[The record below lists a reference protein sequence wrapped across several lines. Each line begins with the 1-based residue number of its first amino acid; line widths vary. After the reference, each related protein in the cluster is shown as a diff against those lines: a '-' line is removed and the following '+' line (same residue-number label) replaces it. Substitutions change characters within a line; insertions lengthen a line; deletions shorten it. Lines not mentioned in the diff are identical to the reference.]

1 MSLKVVIVGGSFSGL
16 SLANMLERFDID
28 FVLLEGHSSIGPQLG
43 ASVGLLP
50 TGLRILDQLGCYDE
64 IEKTVGNA
72 HYKACMTLFG
82 GRSWVDPEEK
92 TVCQKLE
99 ERIGYP
105 QVFIDRQDALQ
116 ILFNNLKSKERV
128 LTNKR
133 VCRVEH
139 EASGV
144 KVFTKDGST
153 YTGDFVVGADGVHSA
168 IRQEMWRIA
177 DEDGLDVF
185 KSDPVRDLQ
194 CESMCI
200 FGISKR
206 PSGLTASPLR
216 LNAFF
221 KDCNYLV
228 ISAPEDRTYW
238 FLITET
244 PKAFGKDIPR
254 YTKEDEQALVERH
267 LQDRITDK
275 VTFEDLYANRLQ
287 TTLVSVEDNAF
298 TRWHYRRIITT
309 GDAAHK
315 VHPLSAQGAN
325 TAIETAAVLTNTLL
339 TAVQAKEPEKSFTED
354 DIVSIF
360 TEVQA
365 AQFNRAVAA
374 VNQGRMM
381 NSITVKETLRSR
393 MFINYFFPRFGQGMI
408 FKTWVKSTIN
418 GPLINNLPVPARY
431 VSAVGRYANACP
443 GRWRFLWSLIPIGVG
458 MVAVLLSTVR
468 ARKLQ

>member
-1 MSLKVVIVGGSFSGL
+1 
-16 SLANMLERFDID
+16 MLEKFDMDYI
-28 FVLLEGHSSIGPQLG
+28 LLEGHSSIAPQLG

-64 IEKTVGNA
+64 IEKTVGDT
-72 HYKACMTLFG
+72 HYKACMSLFG
-82 GRSWVDPEEK
+82 GTLWVDPEDK

-105 QVFIDRQDALQ
+105 QIFIDRQVALQ
-116 ILFNNLKSKERV
+116 ILYNNLKSKERV

-133 VCRVEH
+133 VCSVEH
-139 EASGV
+139 ESEGV
-144 KVFTKDGST
+144 KVYTKDGST

-168 IRQEMWRIA
+168 VRQEMWRIA
-177 DEDGLDVF
+177 DEDGLKVF
-185 KSDPVRDLQ
+185 KFDPLRDLQ
-194 CESMCI
+194 CESKCI

-228 ISAPEDRTYW
+228 ISAPEDCTYW

-244 PKAFGKDIPR
+244 PKTFGKDIPR

-287 TTLVSVEDNAF
+287 TTLV
-298 TRWHYRRIITT
+298 
-309 GDAAHK
+309 
-315 VHPLSAQGAN
+315 HPLSAQGAN
-325 TAIETAAVLTNTLL
+325 TAIETAAVLTTTLL
-339 TAVQAKEPEKSFTED
+339 IAVQAKEPGKSFMEED
-354 DIVSIF
+354 VISIF

-381 NSITVKETLRSR
+381 NPITVKETLRSR

-408 FKTWVKSTIN
+408 FKTWVDSTLN

-431 VSAVGRYANACP
+431 VSTVSRYADAYS
-443 GRWRFLWSLIPIGVG
+443 GRWRSLWSLIPMSVG
-458 MVAVLLSTVR
+458 MVTVLLSTVR
-468 ARKLQ
+468 ARELP

>member
-1 MSLKVVIVGGSFSGL
+1 
-16 SLANMLERFDID
+16 MLEKFDID
-28 FVLLEGHSSIGPQLG
+28 YVLLEGHSSIAPQLG

-72 HYKACMTLFG
+72 HYKACMSLFG
-82 GRSWVDPEEK
+82 GKSWVDPEDK
-92 TVCQKLE
+92 TICQKLE

-105 QVFIDRQDALQ
+105 QIFIDRQVALQ
-116 ILFNNLKSKERV
+116 ILYNNLKSKERV

-139 EASGV
+139 ESEGV
-144 KVFTKDGST
+144 KVCTKDGST

-168 IRQEMWRIA
+168 VRKEMWRIA
-177 DEDGLDVF
+177 DEDGLKVF
-185 KSDPVRDLQ
+185 KFDPLRDLQ
-194 CESMCI
+194 CESKCI

-287 TTLVSVEDNAF
+287 TTLV
-298 TRWHYRRIITT
+298 
-309 GDAAHK
+309 
-315 VHPLSAQGAN
+315 HPLSAQGAN

-339 TAVQAKEPEKSFTED
+339 TAVQAKEPGKSFTEH

-408 FKTWVKSTIN
+408 FKTWVNSTLS

-431 VSAVGRYANACP
+431 VSAVGRYADAYS
-443 GRWRFLWSLIPIGVG
+443 GRWRSLWSLIPMSVG

-468 ARKLQ
+468 ARELP

>member
-1 MSLKVVIVGGSFSGL
+1 MSFKVIIVGGSFSGL

-28 FVLLEGHSSIGPQLG
+28 YVLLEGHSSIAPQLG

-64 IEKTVGNA
+64 IEKTVGDA
-72 HYKACMTLFG
+72 HYKACMSLFG
-82 GRSWVDPEEK
+82 GKSWVDPEDK

-105 QVFIDRQDALQ
+105 QIFIDRQVALQ
-116 ILFNNLKSKERV
+116 ILYNNLKSKKRV

-139 EASGV
+139 ESEGI
-144 KVFTKDGST
+144 KVYTKDGA
-153 YTGDFVVGADGVHSA
+153 V
-168 IRQEMWRIA
+168 RQEMWRIA
-177 DEDGLDVF
+177 DEDGLNVF

-194 CESMCI
+194 CESKCI

-206 PSGLTASPLR
+206 PSSLTASPLR

-254 YTKEDEQALVERH
+254 YTEEDEQALVERH

-275 VTFEDLYANRLQ
+275 VTFEELYANRLQ

-339 TAVQAKEPEKSFTED
+339 TAVQAKKPGKSFTED
-354 DIVSIF
+354 DIISIF

-365 AQFNRAVAA
+365 AQFDRAVAA

-393 MFINYFFPRFGQGMI
+393 IFINYFFPRFGQGMI
-408 FKTWVKSTIN
+408 FKTWVNSTIS
-418 GPLINNLPVPARY
+418 GPLINNLPLPARY
-431 VSAVGRYANACP
+431 VSAVGCYANACS
-443 GRWRFLWSLIPIGVG
+443 GRWRFLWSLIPMGVG

-468 ARKLQ
+468 ARELQ